1 MAVDYEVL
9 SQSQSTEINP
19 AGTGFVDV
27 WQISYR
33 VISGPAKG
41 TVATVTVSESEHNA
55 PGVQKAIEDKI
66 AVLDA
71 VAQLGKMRRA

>member
-1 MAVDYEVL
+1 MAINYEIL

-19 AGTGFVDV
+19 AGTGFMDV

-33 VISGPAKG
+33 VTSGPAKG
-41 TVATVTVSESEHNA
+41 TVATATVSESEHNA
-55 PGVQKAIEDKI
+55 AGVQKAIEDKI

-71 VAQLGKMRRA
+71 VAQLGKK